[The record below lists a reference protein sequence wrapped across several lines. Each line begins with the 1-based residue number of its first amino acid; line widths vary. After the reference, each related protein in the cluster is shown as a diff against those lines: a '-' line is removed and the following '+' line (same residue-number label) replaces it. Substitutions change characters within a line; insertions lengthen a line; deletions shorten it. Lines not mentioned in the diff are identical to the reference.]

1 MNGSPQTK
9 APAIDPP
16 VRTRPFAITA
26 SRTSSVSPSQSP
38 RSVWSQRPN
47 GVPRQQWQTQPSIAP
62 KRTPPT
68 QQPSQPIMRRQQPE
82 GPELQRRAPL
92 HPPQNNRPPKQMAA
106 LPIMRQL
113 APSMNDAEM
122 KLSYRNFPPN
132 ASTLDIYQ
140 HLEQYGTL
148 ARIEI
153 QVPRREDCTNGW
165 VLFCPPPRNV
175 EWIRNG
181 IGIKVGVTLYHVE
194 FTRGERRP
202 TYRLRS
208 PIDYERTFAEETR
221 VSASKLHFGVMDRP
235 GDMLILHS
243 TATSSK
249 ASLQVTLNLQRR
261 RLDIDFPATVRSP
274 AGAEV
279 QRLYRMQLS
288 FTQMKEVFK
297 MKEMKTGETA
307 LIIPMDTPPEMFR
320 KTENGAETHE
330 HGATLWS
337 DWQLW
342 YRQTDI
348 DRQPYRERKAVTQL
362 QKETPLIDVGRW
374 LTYALIFDK
383 TTSASPAFNEMCQAL
398 NHHNVSIRE
407 DTTITLSIGDSKLL
421 WAWLD
426 NPTSSLQLASVS
438 GGVSELHQMAEEIT
452 DLPFQVWYQLEV
464 CISQGVLHEC
474 NIGKPFLEKLA
485 AQEPERAAKLLEKVA
500 DEKERFW
507 NPDDIFRR
515 LMHKVSIVA
524 KSRPKYCVMVRAAT
538 ITPTTIYFLSPV
550 LEISNRVIRQYW
562 QHADRF
568 LRVRFTDEKDK
579 GKIMSPDDAS
589 MNEVFTR
596 IKRTMTNGIK
606 VADRHYE
613 FLAFGNSQFREGGA
627 WFFASTGELTAQKIR
642 DWMGNFEHIKVIAKY
657 CARIGQAFS
666 TTRAVQIAVN
676 REDIPDINRND
687 YCFTDGVGKISPFL
701 AQMIARE
708 HNLPST
714 NSDYP
719 SVFQFRL
726 GGCKGVLAVDPS
738 VPWNTVQIR
747 PSQEKFKKTDHR
759 GLEICRISQ
768 ESTAYLNI
776 QLILV
781 LSSIGVEDNFFL
793 RKMSHELSDYREAMT
808 SEKKA
813 LEMLNKNIDFNQM
826 TIELQRM
833 VMDGFMHTQDPFMMS
848 VLRLWRSWNIKY
860 LKEKARINVEQ
871 GAFVLGCVDETGTL
885 KGNSDDMRYS
895 SGERNDPELLPEIF
909 LQIPDRDPSRKGKWK
924 VVEGVCIL
932 ARNPSLHPGDVR
944 VVRAVDVPALHHL
957 RSCVALP
964 QTGDRPLA
972 NMCSGGD
979 LDGDDY
985 LVMWDDDI
993 IPNVWNHPAMN
1004 YDAPD
1009 PVQTE
1014 GPVTVDD
1021 MTSFF
1026 VTHLK
1031 HANLSRIAVAHRYW
1045 ADACEAGVKDSICLE
1060 LASLHSMAVDYSKT
1074 GVPAEFPKRLR
1085 VSRWPHWAES
1095 KNRARSKIYQ
1105 SKKII
1110 GKLYDMVQRVDFI
1123 PAWDLAFDKR
1133 ILNAY
1138 QIGEEPLSAAREAKE
1153 HYDEDVCRVMAK
1165 FEVKSEFEVWT
1176 TFALEHSDDMQD
1188 YKFAETLGEAVNAL
1202 KDNHQKLCYEAAGTS
1217 AQERDWEKM
1226 GPFVAAMYKVAEEQ
1240 VAAKLEELSKYK
1252 LKGGQWVPVGQPTFG
1267 NMPFMSFPWLFPAEL
1282 GRIANS
1288 RTGPRFNSPLAHV
1301 VPRKKPPKMHGLNI
1315 LGGGEV
1321 LEPLQE
1327 IKMPEQPL
1335 GDPEPVR
1342 LPIQDDSGEER
1353 YGMSPGK
1360 ASLLPSIATFELE
1373 STTPPMVAKDIESR
1387 MTTLAQPEEPVLSA
1401 TEASKTAKIVSAFP
1415 TDAAG
1420 EAKLIGT
1427 TPTVAPVP
1435 MPLKSIATSLPSTP
1449 SSDQAPATD
1458 NHEVDAETQECD
1470 AEAGEEVTL
1479 ALDSRPSALDA
1490 LESLMSSPSP
1500 SAKNSASAQFGPYC
1514 PDDGGKQDEDDNEEP
1529 GEVVTISFDSKPTGL
1544 AALEDLT
1551 KANNGEQ
1558 DGEEEVREEVTLDL
1572 DSKPSALD
1580 ALASLTS

>member
-1 MNGSPQTK
+1 MNGSPQTR

-16 VRTRPFAITA
+16 
-26 SRTSSVSPSQSP
+26 SP

-47 GVPRQQWQTQPSIAP
+47 GASAQQGQIRP
-62 KRTPPT
+62 KPAQPT
-68 QQPSQPIMRRQQPE
+68 QQTSQPIMRRQQPNSPGAPR
-82 GPELQRRAPL
+82 GPPRPAQAQPS
-92 HPPQNNRPPKQMAA
+92 QNNRPLGQQPAQ
-106 LPIMRQL
+106 PIMRQP
-113 APSMNDAEM
+113 PSSTTDAEM
-122 KLSYRNFPPN
+122 KLQYRNCPPN
-132 ASTLDIYQ
+132 WGTWDIYR
-140 HLEQYGTL
+140 LLGQYGTL
-148 ARIEI
+148 TRIEI
-153 QVPRREDCTNGW
+153 HTPRREDCTNGW
-165 VLFCPPPRNV
+165 VVFRPPPRNV

-181 IGIKVGVTLYHVE
+181 FDIVVGTTSYHAE
-194 FTRGERRP
+194 LTREESRP
-202 TYRLRS
+202 PYRHRS
-208 PIDYERTFAEETR
+208 PINPNRTFPEEMR
-221 VSASKLHFGVMDRP
+221 VTASKLHFGVLDHP
-235 GDMLILHS
+235 DSMLIMHS
-243 TATSSK
+243 TAT
-249 ASLQVTLNLQRR
+249 AATAPIEVTLNLQRR
-261 RLDIDFPATVRSP
+261 RLDIDFPATVRLRT
-274 AGAEV
+274 GAEV
-279 QRLYRMQLS
+279 QRLYRMQLNL
-288 FTQMKEVFK
+288 TQMKEVFK
-297 MKEMKTGETA
+297 MKEQRTGEIA
-307 LIIPMDTPPEMFR
+307 LIIPMETPPMIFR
-320 KTENGAETHE
+320 KTETVAETHE
-330 HGATLWS
+330 HGTTLWTE
-337 DWQLW
+337 WQLW

-348 DRQPYRERKAVTQL
+348 DRQPHLERKAVTQL
-362 QKETPLIDVGRW
+362 QKETPLIDTGRW

-383 TTSASPAFNEMCQAL
+383 TTSASPAFHEMCQAL
-398 NHHNVSIRE
+398 NHHNASIRE

-421 WAWLD
+421 WSWLD
-426 NPTSSLQLASVS
+426 NPTSSLKFAYVS
-438 GGVSELHQMAEEIT
+438 GGISELHQMAEEIT
-452 DLPFQVWYQLEV
+452 HLPFQVRYQLEV
-464 CISQGVLHEC
+464 CISQGLLHEC
-474 NIGKPFLEKLA
+474 NIGKSFLKKLA
-485 AQEPERAAKLLEKVA
+485 AQDPERAAKLLEKVA

-515 LMHKVSIVA
+515 LMHKVSVVA
-524 KSRPKYCVMVRAAT
+524 KNRPKYCVMVRAAT

-568 LRVRFTDEKDK
+568 LRVRFTDEKDR

-596 IKRTMTNGIK
+596 VKRTMTNGIK
-606 VADRHYE
+606 IADRHYE

-676 REDIPDINRND
+676 REDIPDINRNG

-759 GLEICRISQ
+759 GLEICRISH

-781 LSSIGVEDNFFL
+781 LSAIGVEDNFFL

-826 TIELQRM
+826 TIQLQRM
-833 VMDGFMHTQDPFMMS
+833 VMDGFMHTQDPFMVS

-860 LKEKARINVEQ
+860 LKEKARIHVEQ
-871 GAFVLGCVDETGTL
+871 GAFVLGCVDETGSL
-885 KGNSDDMRYS
+885 NGHSDDMPYS
-895 SGERNDPELLPEIF
+895 SGEDNDPELLPEIF
-909 LQIPDRDPSRKGKWK
+909 LQIPYRDPSRKGKWK

-964 QTGDRPLA
+964 QTGDRSLA

-993 IPNVWNHPAMN
+993 VPNKWNHPAMN

-1009 PVQTE
+1009 PVTSE

-1045 ADACEAGVKDSICLE
+1045 ADARAEGVKDPICLE
-1060 LASLHSMAVDYSKT
+1060 LANLHSMAVDYSKT
-1074 GVPAEFPKRLR
+1074 GVPATFPKRLR
-1085 VSRWPHWAES
+1085 VCQWPHWAES
-1095 KNRARSKIYQ
+1095 KNRARSKVYH

-1110 GKLYDMVQRVDFI
+1110 GRLYDMVQRVDFI

-1133 ILNAY
+1133 ILDAY
-1138 QIGEEPLSAAREAKE
+1138 QISEERLSAAREAKE
-1153 HYDEDVCRVMAK
+1153 HYDEDVRRVMAK

-1217 AQERDWEKM
+1217 AQEREWEKM

-1240 VAAKLEELSKYK
+1240 VAARLEELGKYR

-1267 NMPFMSFPWLFPAEL
+1267 NTPFMSFPWLFPAEL

-1288 RTGPRFNSPLAHV
+1288 RTGPSFDSPLSHV
-1301 VPRKKPPKMHGLNI
+1301 VPGKKAPKMHGLDI
-1315 LGGGEV
+1315 LGDDEV

-1327 IKMPEQPL
+1327 IKLPDQNL
-1335 GDPEPVR
+1335 GDPEDT
-1342 LPIQDDSGEER
+1342 LPHQSDSSQEGLTMTIDEVPQFAIV
-1353 YGMSPGK
+1353 PG
-1360 ASLLPSIATFELE
+1360 PQLE
-1373 STTPPMVAKDIESR
+1373 STTSAIVSQDIES
-1387 MTTLAQPEEPVLSA
+1387 P
-1401 TEASKTAKIVSAFP
+1401 P
-1415 TDAAG
+1415 TSPTQ
-1420 EAKLIGT
+1420 LRGT
-1427 TPTVAPVP
+1427 TPLRMTSDIEGENTGHSTLSKAAAEPQLMDP
-1435 MPLKSIATSLPSTP
+1435 TTTAASPSLPEKPSATP
-1449 SSDQAPATD
+1449 SSSMLKSDQVETTD
-1458 NHEVDAETQECD
+1458 LCPNVAEEQ
-1470 AEAGEEVTL
+1470 
-1479 ALDSRPSALDA
+1479 
-1490 LESLMSSPSP
+1490 
-1500 SAKNSASAQFGPYC
+1500 
-1514 PDDGGKQDEDDNEEP
+1514 DDDEP
-1529 GEVVTISFDSKPTGL
+1529 GEVVTISFDSKPSGL
-1544 AALEDLT
+1544 AALERLT
-1551 KANNGEQ
+1551 KANNEEQ
-1558 DGEEEVREEVTLDL
+1558 DDDEEVGEEVILDL
-1572 DSKPSALD
+1572 GSKPSALD
-1580 ALASLTS
+1580 ELASFTS